1 MNYIVLSRTLY
12 YIPYLAPIHPGRIL
26 STFVGLDAVVGILT
40 GNGASRSANT
50 NATPS
55 DIKLGAN
62 LVRASIL
69 LQVGCFV
76 GFIALEMLF
85 HRRCAEAG
93 IMTPRIRVIIR
104 LLYASSALILVRNI
118 YRVVDVWQGYMGYLE
133 KHEAF
138 FYAFD
143 AALMLTNSVMLNI
156 WHPLRY
162 LPNNNKVYLAQEG
175 VTEREGPGWV
185 DKRPFLITLFD
196 PFDIGGLIR
205 KKDNKDKF
213 WENDGTIL
221 SRTGADKAVE

>member
-1 MNYIVLSRTLY
+1 
-12 YIPYLAPIHPGRIL
+12 
-26 STFVGLDAVVGILT
+26 
-40 GNGASRSANT
+40 
-50 NATPS
+50 
-55 DIKLGAN
+55 
-62 LVRASIL
+62 
-69 LQVGCFV
+69 
-76 GFIALEMLF
+76 
-85 HRRCAEAG
+85 
-93 IMTPRIRVIIR
+93 MTPRIRVIIR

-133 KHEAF
+133 KHETF

-143 AALMLTNSVMLNI
+143 AALMLINSVMLNI

-162 LPNNNKVYLAQEG
+162 LPNNNKVYLAQDG